1 MLTFVF
7 ICAPLLFVPG
17 PTNTLLF
24 SAGMLQG
31 YRGAVGLVL
40 AGLGGYGL
48 AILAWSLLYDL
59 LAGSFTASALIKIGC
74 AVYLFRL
81 AAGMWKTAWRPQEN
95 AKFIGPGTLFSSTL
109 LNPKGFILASAIFPH
124 GWYREWGSAIGHLLP
139 FSAVLL
145 AASAMWIAVGVF
157 VNRRAKG
164 VSQSALA
171 GRFPAMVLGLFALY
185 MLYSGVKDFPAAFA

>member
-7 ICAPLLFVPG
+7 ICAPLLLVPG

-31 YRGAVGLVL
+31 YRGAFGLVL

-59 LAGSFTASALIKIGC
+59 LAGSFTASALIKMGC
-74 AVYLFRL
+74 AVYLLRL
-81 AAGMWKTAWRPQEN
+81 AARMWKSAWRTQGN
-95 AKFIGPGTLFSSTL
+95 AGLIGPGTLFASTL
-109 LNPKGFILASAIFPH
+109 LNPKGFILASAIFPR
-124 GWYREWGSAIGHLLP
+124 GWYREWGSALEYLLP
-139 FSAVLL
+139 FSAALL
-145 AASAMWIAVGVF
+145 AASAMWVAVGVL
-157 VNRRAKG
+157 VNRRARG
-164 VSQSALA
+164 LSQSALA
-171 GRFPAMVLGLFALY
+171 GRFPALVLGLFAIY

>member
-81 AAGMWKTAWRPQEN
+81 AAGMWKTAWRSQEN
-95 AKFIGPGTLFSSTL
+95 AKFIGPGMLFSSTL

-139 FSAVLL
+139 FSAGLL

-164 VSQSALA
+164 LSQSALA

>member
-95 AKFIGPGTLFSSTL
+95 AKFIGPGMLFSSTL

-139 FSAVLL
+139 FSAGLL

>member
-164 VSQSALA
+164 LSQSALA

>member
-31 YRGAVGLVL
+31 YRGAVGLML
-40 AGLGGYGL
+40 AGMGGYWL
-48 AILAWSLLYDL
+48 AVLAWSLLYDI
-59 LAGSFTASALIKIGC
+59 LAGSFAASSLIKIGC

-81 AAGMWKTAWRPQEN
+81 AAGMWKTAWCPQEN

-109 LNPKGFILASAIFPH
+109 FNPKGFILASAIFPH
-124 GWYREWGSAIGHLLP
+124 GWYREWASVLEYLLP
-139 FSAVLL
+139 FSAALL
-145 AASAMWIAVGVF
+145 AASVMWIAVGVL
-157 VNRRAKG
+157 VNRQAKG
-164 VSQSALA
+164 LSQSALA
-171 GRFPAMVLGLFALY
+171 GRFPALVLGLFALF
-185 MLYSGVKDFPAAFA
+185 MFYSGVKDFPAAFA